1 MMANGMIQKWR
12 ARDSIF
18 GKMVTNT
25 KDAIKMV

>member
-12 ARDSIF
+12 AKGSIL

-25 KDAIKMV
+25 KDPIKMV